1 MKNTLTQF
9 SALFLLAGGAL
20 AQNESFYKE
29 PQLFSKAPD
38 PTKSTFLIERFGPV
52 GMAIELI
59 QPAFTMRI
67 QSIEPGSPSEAT
79 GKLKPGQIIE
89 SINGAVLKDIDP
101 RIQLGNIITAAEAAD
116 GVIRLQIA
124 DKPGGSAQE
133 VVVKIPVLG
142 SYSATWP
149 LNCPKSNNIVR
160 GQADWLAKP
169 ENGGGF
175 GGIGMLFLLGTGED
189 KDVGPVRDWV
199 QSLADKTPSRYSWH
213 LGLGGVPLCEYY
225 LRTGDAAAL
234 PIIQKWV
241 DAAVATEYFGGWSQ
255 KGVSGQPTY
264 GGGNGHLNAGG
275 TAVVT
280 FLMLAKECGADI
292 PDETFQR
299 VLKHFYRWA
308 GRGNNSYGDGRPE
321 YGMVDNGKNGN
332 LAFAMAAAAALTP
345 DGEKSVYAGARDA
358 AASTS
363 FYTTTFMLHGHSGGG
378 IGEIW
383 RSASMGLLHDK
394 KPKQYRDFMEERK
407 WHYELSRRFDGSMT
421 ILSGGGNYDNPA
433 WGAAYSLTYIVPR
446 KTLRIT
452 GAPPTKFS
460 KPYKLPERPWGTA
473 ADDSFASI
481 QPAAYADGKRPDF
494 SDETLAK
501 DSGRAMLARFNATEI
516 DDETLRRYAHHPD
529 SFVRLMAARRV
540 MGAGTEY
547 LGKAIGTGEF
557 RKELAMELFRSPD
570 ARVRRAILDAMEYRL
585 AGDEFMAFF
594 GNEGVDKII
603 AMLGDPEESL
613 WVKDA
618 ALNLLGHAPADAV
631 LPHVDLL
638 LGFLKHEEW
647 WLQNAA
653 LEALSPVAGDERCYQ
668 KVIPAI
674 GHLAQTSGHWNTT
687 APLRWGQLRSS
698 LLSAAPKVQ
707 KFASETFGEALVGYT
722 GKKSTPKGLDITNV
736 YDSHKTFL
744 ATALSEVEG
753 GYDMLYEIGKRQEP
767 GNPLPFS
774 KVFLGAD
781 PEKFG
786 PELKKAYE
794 PAVRN
799 QIIPAYIGNNHK
811 ALAWEMNNG
820 AKEKPELKKGEPLK
834 PLVLPG
840 LVMPGLVR
848 LYKQIGINDYD
859 WHDFGPKWTEMNWHY
874 HTFDPP
880 EKLALDAVR
889 FRYRKVTYP
898 TGMENWFD
906 PAFDPVKAGWKA
918 GRQPFGQ
925 YNGKLVTDSTPLV
938 NGGKDC
944 GADYCRHLEPMQSL
958 WDKEVLLVRGKFQ
971 FPKFKEGH
979 SYRLLNGG
987 MSHVGSGD
995 GFRIY
1000 VNGKL
1005 FMERPTGVPAR
1016 SGGNPVGA
1024 LLITKEWWPEF
1035 EGEVTIAAT
1044 SFLAYGTTSKPP
1056 TNPLPQRHFSL
1067 WLQEMK
1073 LPPYGEKEI
1082 LASATAVP
1090 MLSSEWQ
1097 AIQNPE
1103 LNLEDP
1109 DEGKFRWDGV
1119 FQSNPKL
1126 LGNWI
1131 QLGQVPA
1138 IDDFKPSVA
1147 PRKLAN
1153 LPYQQ
1158 IAFSDA
1164 GKTSAPLHIWSGNRL
1179 MNLDINQAQRIE
1191 IKTIDGTD
1199 YLFIESG
1206 NFSIRNP
1213 VGWKSPWYVFKR
1225 EGN

>member
-1 MKNTLTQF
+1 MKRTLTNF
-9 SALFLLAGGAL
+9 SSFLLLTGSVF
-20 AQNESFYKE
+20 AQSESFYKE

-38 PTKSTFLIERFGPV
+38 PTKSTFLVERFGPV

-67 QSIEPGSPSEAT
+67 QSIEPGSPAEAT
-79 GKLKPGQIIE
+79 GKLKPGQIIS
-89 SINGAVLKDIDP
+89 SINGEVLKDIDP
-101 RIQLGNIITAAEAAD
+101 RIQLGNLITAAEAVD
-116 GVIRLQIA
+116 GEVRLQIA
-124 DKPGGSAQE
+124 EKPGAPTQE
-133 VVVKIPVLG
+133 VVVKIPVMG
-142 SYSATWP
+142 SYSPTWP
-149 LNCPKSNNIVR
+149 LNCTKSNKIVR
-160 GQADWLAKP
+160 GQAEWLAKP

-189 KDVGPVRDWV
+189 KDLAPVKDWV
-199 QSLADKTPSRYSWH
+199 HSLADQTPSRYSWH

-241 DAAVATEYFGGWSQ
+241 DTAVAAEYFGGWSQ
-255 KGVSGQPTY
+255 KGIAGNVNY
-264 GGGNGHLNAGG
+264 GGGGGHLNAGG

-280 FLMLAKECGADI
+280 FLMLAKECGANI
-292 PDETFQR
+292 PDETFNR

-308 GRGNNSYGDGRPE
+308 GRGNNSYGDGKPE

-345 DGEKSVYAGARDA
+345 DGEKSIYAGARDA

-394 KPKQYRDFMEERK
+394 KPKQYRNFMDERK
-407 WHYELSRRFDGSMT
+407 WHYELSRRFDGSMAIT
-421 ILSGGGNYDNPA
+421 AGGGNYDNPA
-433 WGAAYSLTYIVPR
+433 WGSAYALTYIVPR

-501 DSGRAMLARFNATEI
+501 DSGLAMLARFNAAEI

-529 SFVRLMAARRV
+529 SFIRLMAARRV
-540 MGAGTEY
+540 MGAGSEY
-547 LGKAIGTGEF
+547 LGKATGTGEI

-594 GNEGVDKII
+594 GTEGFDQII
-603 AMLGDPEESL
+603 TMIRDPEESL

-618 ALNLLGHAPADAV
+618 AMNLLGRAPADAV

-638 LGFLKHEEW
+638 LGYLKHEEW

-653 LEALSPVAGDERCYQ
+653 LEALSPVAADERCYE

-674 GHLAQTSGHWNTT
+674 GHLSQTSGHWNTT
-687 APLRWGQLRSS
+687 APLRWGRLRSN
-698 LLSAAPKVQ
+698 LLSASPKVQ
-707 KFASETFGEALVGYT
+707 KFAADIFGDSLVGYT
-722 GKKSTPKGLDITNV
+722 GKKSTPNGLDITNV
-736 YDSHKTFL
+736 YDAHKDFL

-753 GYDMLYEIGKRQEP
+753 GYDLLYEIGKRQEP
-767 GNPLPFS
+767 GNSLPFS
-774 KVFLGAD
+774 KIFLAAD

-794 PAVRN
+794 PALRSHV
-799 QIIPAYIGNNHK
+799 IPAYIGNNRT
-811 ALAWEMNNG
+811 ALMWEASNG
-820 AKEKPELKKGEPLK
+820 ANSPWNPTMRLF
-834 PLVLPG
+834 
-840 LVMPGLVR
+840 MPGLVK
-848 LYKQIGINDYD
+848 LYNQMGENDYN
-859 WHDFGPKWTEMNWHY
+859 WRDFGPKWTEMDWHY

-889 FRYRKVTYP
+889 FRYRQVTYP
-898 TGMENWFD
+898 AGMENWFD

-925 YNGKLVTDSTPLV
+925 YEGKLVNDGKLRV
-938 NGGKDC
+938 LGGKSC
-944 GADYCRHLEPMQSL
+944 GSDFCRHDAPMQSL
-958 WDKEVLLVRGKFQ
+958 WEKEVLLVRGKFK

-987 MSHVGSGD
+987 MSHIGSGD

-1000 VNGKL
+1000 INGKL
-1005 FMERPTGVPAR
+1005 LMERTTGVPAR
-1016 SGGNPVGA
+1016 QGGSPVGA

-1044 SFLAYGTTSKPP
+1044 SFLSYGSTSKPP
-1056 TNPLPQRHFSL
+1056 TNPIPQRHFSL
-1067 WLQEMK
+1067 WVQEMK
-1073 LPPYGEKEI
+1073 LPPLGEKEI
-1082 LASATAVP
+1082 LTSATVVP
-1090 MLSSEWQ
+1090 MVSAEWQ
-1097 AIQNPE
+1097 ALQDPE
-1103 LNLEDP
+1103 KNIEDP
-1109 DEGKFRWDGV
+1109 EEGKFRWNGAV
-1119 FQSNPKL
+1119 ESNPKL
-1126 LGNWI
+1126 LGSWVQI
-1131 QLGQVPA
+1131 GQVA
-1138 IDDFKPSVA
+1138 GIDDFKPGVA

-1153 LPYQQ
+1153 NVPYQQ
-1158 IAFSDA
+1158 ITFSED
-1164 GKTSAPLHIWSGNRL
+1164 GKTSEPLHIWSGNTI
-1179 MNLDINQAQRIE
+1179 MNLVINQAQRME
-1191 IKTIDGTD
+1191 VKNIDGAD
-1199 YLFIESG
+1199 HLFIESG
-1206 NFSIRNP
+1206 NFSTRNP

-1225 EGN
+1225 NSN